1 MKKLFALFSAT
12 FIGIVASLGFVGCGS
27 NKHEHAYSDV
37 WTTNSSY
44 HWHEPTCTDGAEVA
58 DKSEHEWGTATVT
71 VEATEESEGEITYT
85 CTVCGR
91 KKTEKTAKLTPYLD
105 GAESLVNGTYALV
118 FSDFELSGVDYS
130 VSVEKLSLGYDENG
144 FLYGYGKGNYTNSEG
159 TLYNADVVL
168 DESGVYVL
176 GKQNDDY
183 YYISIPED
191 SVLEIL
197 STNLS
202 STGSMVST
210 LLPVITSW
218 LNDDFLPLIGNVEI
232 SEISV
237 TDSNVNDM
245 IKTVINTVFVYN
257 DGKYTLDFD
266 LLKELNTYLYE
277 NTVSSIVND
286 VVGNSNT
293 YFLFKWMVQAVLDTN
308 IGTLV
313 NTLTENGATS
323 AEIVE
328 SVDNLLSDIC
338 TAMGS
343 DSVTLKDCLTELGV
357 DLGDKSVSEWLE
369 SEDVRAVTIAECVS
383 AGLKK
388 FGIEITASELKTT
401 VSQFL
406 DSVGKMTIYDI
417 AGTFA
422 GSEFDKATAFATVNG
437 IIDELAK
444 SSEISFTTD
453 DEGNV
458 SRVDV
463 ELVLEDTLNI
473 KFAYVRDCYVTPSTE
488 TAKQDVLAKVNSIAL
503 TRDSIVE
510 QSDFQFVYDDSG
522 KVVSLSY
529 VSDSTDASTNVSVDI
544 ENAILAITPQDENSV
559 KVYFVVDSQNLQVIS
574 FTYNTSTNKASNWQ
588 VENLPDGSTQT
599 EI

>member
-1 MKKLFALFSAT
+1 
-12 FIGIVASLGFVGCGS
+12 
-27 NKHEHAYSDV
+27 
-37 WTTNSSY
+37 
-44 HWHEPTCTDGAEVA
+44 
-58 DKSEHEWGTATVT
+58 
-71 VEATEESEGEITYT
+71 
-85 CTVCGR
+85 
-91 KKTEKTAKLTPYLD
+91 
-105 GAESLVNGTYALV
+105 
-118 FSDFELSGVDYS
+118 
-130 VSVEKLSLGYDENG
+130 
-144 FLYGYGKGNYTNSEG
+144 LYGYGKGNYTNSEG